1 LRGDDL
7 GVADLHALL
16 CVAWLE
22 EEYKRVSQ
30 RQGATAVSRLLP
42 TAASASASA
51 SAGIGDRSV
60 RQLDVAN
67 DPSKDPFNDPNNPL
81 SRRSIF
87 FDFDSFVVK
96 DDFRPVLEAHSR
108 FLVAN
113 PTRKVVLQGNT
124 DDRGS
129 REYNIALGQKRADA
143 VRRAM
148 VALGVAENQ
157 MEAVSFGE
165 ERPRNSGADEP
176 ALAENR
182 RVDLAYQ

>member
-1 LRGDDL
+1 MKRSLTAAVALSLAALLAACSTPTPLEEKGAPIESRGDSA
-7 GVADLHALL
+7 G
-16 CVAWLE
+16 
-22 EEYKRVSQ
+22 
-30 RQGATAVSRLLP
+30 GAGA
-42 TAASASASA
+42 A

-67 DPSKDPFNDPNNPL
+67 DPSKDPFNYPNNPL

-96 DDFRPVLEAHSR
+96 DDFRPVLEAHAR

-165 ERPRNSGADEP
+165 ERPRNSGADES
-176 ALAENR
+176 AFAENR

>member
-1 LRGDDL
+1 MMKRSLTAAVALSLAALLAACSTPTPLEDKGAPIESRGDS
-7 GVADLHALL
+7 A
-16 CVAWLE
+16 
-22 EEYKRVSQ
+22 
-30 RQGATAVSRLLP
+30 GAGAN
-42 TAASASASA
+42 AA

-96 DDFRPVLEAHSR
+96 DDFRPVLEAHAR

-165 ERPRNSGADEP
+165 ERPRNSGADES
-176 ALAENR
+176 AFAENR
-182 RVDLAYQ
+182 RVDLVYQ

>member
-1 LRGDDL
+1 MKASFRAAIALSVAALLAACSTPTPLEDKGAPIESRGD
-7 GVADLHALL
+7 
-16 CVAWLE
+16 
-22 EEYKRVSQ
+22 
-30 RQGATAVSRLLP
+30 GAGAG
-42 TAASASASA
+42 AA
-51 SAGIGDRSV
+51 SAGIGDRGV
-60 RQLDVAN
+60 RQLDVGN

-81 SRRSIF
+81 SKRSIF

-96 DDFRPVLEAHSR
+96 DDYRPTLEAHAK

-124 DDRGS
+124 DERGS

-165 ERPRNSGADEP
+165 ERPRGTGTDEA

>member
-1 LRGDDL
+1 
-7 GVADLHALL
+7 
-16 CVAWLE
+16 
-22 EEYKRVSQ
+22 
-30 RQGATAVSRLLP
+30 
-42 TAASASASA
+42 
-51 SAGIGDRSV
+51 
-60 RQLDVAN
+60 
-67 DPSKDPFNDPNNPL
+67 
-81 SRRSIF
+81 
-87 FDFDSFVVK
+87 VVK
-96 DDFRPVLEAHSR
+96 DDFRPVLEAHAR

-113 PTRKVVLQGNT
+113 PTRKVVLQGNN

-129 REYNIALGQKRADA
+129 GEYDIAMGQKRADA

-165 ERPRNSGADEP
+165 ERPRNSGTDES

>member
-1 LRGDDL
+1 M
-7 GVADLHALL
+7 
-16 CVAWLE
+16 
-22 EEYKRVSQ
+22 
-30 RQGATAVSRLLP
+30 
-42 TAASASASA
+42 
-51 SAGIGDRSV
+51 
-60 RQLDVAN
+60 
-67 DPSKDPFNDPNNPL
+67 
-81 SRRSIF
+81 
-87 FDFDSFVVK
+87 K
-96 DDFRPVLEAHSR
+96 DDFRPVLEAHAR
-108 FLVAN
+108 FLVSN

-165 ERPRNSGADEP
+165 ERPRNAGTDES

-182 RVDLAYQ
+182 RVDIAYQ

>member
-1 LRGDDL
+1 MMKRSLRAAIALSLAALLAACSTPTPLEEKGAPIESRGDS
-7 GVADLHALL
+7 A
-16 CVAWLE
+16 
-22 EEYKRVSQ
+22 
-30 RQGATAVSRLLP
+30 GAGGAG
-42 TAASASASA
+42 AA

-67 DPSKDPFNDPNNPL
+67 DPSKDPLNDPNNPL

-96 DDFRPVLEAHSR
+96 DEFRPILEAHAR
-108 FLVAN
+108 FLVSN

-165 ERPRNSGADEP
+165 ERPKNAGTDES

-182 RVDLAYQ
+182 RVDIAYQ

>member
-1 LRGDDL
+1 MKRSLRAAVALSLAALLAACSTPTPLEEKGAPIESRGDS
-7 GVADLHALL
+7 A
-16 CVAWLE
+16 
-22 EEYKRVSQ
+22 
-30 RQGATAVSRLLP
+30 GAGA
-42 TAASASASA
+42 A

-60 RQLDVAN
+60 RQLDVGN

-87 FDFDSFVVK
+87 FDFDSFVVR
-96 DDFRPVLEAHSR
+96 DDFRPVLEAHAR
-108 FLVAN
+108 FLVSN
-113 PTRKVVLQGNT
+113 PTRKIVLQGNT

-165 ERPRNSGADEP
+165 ERPKNSGSDES
-176 ALAENR
+176 AYAENR
-182 RVDLAYQ
+182 RVDIAYQ